1 MEQIKLMF
9 ETTNKILVEQ
19 FKDNPLYKMIVK
31 SIPELLVSAYFIL
44 VFFYIFFTS
53 RRT

>member
-44 VFFYIFFTS
+44 VFYIFFTS